1 MNTETRTRQQVLWCL
16 DMDPHLTI
24 VLLGHSGV
32 GKSASGNTILGQG
45 TFESRRAFTSVT
57 KQISEQ
63 TGSVFGKQISVI
75 DTPGILGSEK
85 EEEIRTCCQN
95 LLRSS
100 RRKLFLVVVKIE
112 RFTGEQKDAVEA
124 AVRAVGDDGLTDSYM
139 LFTNGDKLNNMSL
152 EDFLNEDPESPLPG
166 LVRKFAGTHVF
177 NNENGGQ
184 EQVRELLLKSG
195 HLQDVVRP
203 RLYGV
208 VRRIVLLGLPG
219 DGKSLS
225 GNTILGSN
233 QFISGCSFDPIT
245 TESVSESAEVEGWQ
259 ITVVDTPGFTGR
271 VLTPRKLYDEIMKAI
286 DEASQEPHAFIIV
299 VKQGRVSDAHVILFK
314 MLPKLF
320 GSDASKYTIV
330 LFTHGDQLGGQPI
343 DNLIQANRDVSKLV
357 SMCNGRYCVFDN
369 TKRGNRQQVQ
379 DLLSKI
385 DEMITASATGPY
397 TTDRFF
403 KVQTLPVKV
412 SIKRDEFLE
421 WFKQKL
427 QEMDTNRS
435 RTRYTRLS
443 EEHEGSDGEAVE
455 LQAQ

>member
-1 MNTETRTRQQVLWCL
+1 
-16 DMDPHLTI
+16 MDPHLTI

-63 TGSVFGKQISVI
+63 TGSVFGNQISVI

-100 RRKLFLVVVKIE
+100 RRKLFLVVVKIH
-112 RFTGEQKDAVEA
+112 RFTGEPKDAVEA
-124 AVRAVGDDGLTDSYM
+124 AVRAVGDDGLKNSYM
-139 LFTNGDKLNNMSL
+139 LFTNGDKLNMSL
-152 EDFLNEDPESPLPG
+152 EDFLNKDPESPLPG
-166 LVRKFAGTHVF
+166 LVQKFAGTHVF
-177 NNENGGQ
+177 NNKNGGQ

-203 RLYGV
+203 RGGSM

-233 QFISGCSFDPIT
+233 QFISGCGFDPIT
-245 TESVSESAEVEGWQ
+245 TESVSKSAVVEGRRV
-259 ITVVDTPGFTGR
+259 TVVDTPGFTGR
-271 VLTPRKLYDEIMKAI
+271 VLTPRKLYYEIMKGIEKA
-286 DEASQEPHAFIIV
+286 DPGPHAFIIV
-299 VKQGRVSDAHVILFK
+299 VKLGRVSDAHVILFEI
-314 MLPKLF
+314 LAKLF

-330 LFTHGDQLGGQPI
+330 LFTYGDQLGGQPI
-343 DNLIQANRDVSKLV
+343 NNLIQANRDVSKLV
-357 SMCNGRYCVFDN
+357 SMCNGRYCVFNN
-369 TKRGNRQQVQ
+369 TNRGNRQQVK

-385 DEMITASATGPY
+385 DEMITANATGPY
-397 TTDRFF
+397 TTDRFY

-412 SIKRDEFLE
+412 SIKWDEFLE

-427 QEMDTNRS
+427 QEMDKMLS
-435 RTRYTRLS
+435 GTRHVRLS
-443 EEHEGSDGEAVE
+443 EVVS
-455 LQAQ
+455 